1 MNFACIER
9 RTRYKLDNILMEKY
23 RKEPRQTAQ
32 LEKKL
37 AAYAIAG
44 AAAFVAPGIAKADIT
59 YVSVNQTVNNPGTYD
74 FNLSG
79 LLSDDITISADTDIC
94 CAEVDVSHTA
104 PGAEVLLDPTVSGN
118 VAALAFGALIDPT
131 VATNWGSGG
140 KMASSFSPDP
150 GDWPSNGNS
159 AYLGFYFQGPSG
171 PQAGWADI
179 ATTTS
184 DTTPTSSSFE
194 LISYAYETN
203 PNVKITAGEGSPVP
217 EPSALPLLV
226 LGGAGL
232 IALRR
237 RRAANA

>member
-1 MNFACIER
+1 VNFACAER
-9 RTRYKLDNILMEKY
+9 TAHRKLGHILMKNN

-59 YVSVNQTVNNPGTYD
+59 YVSVNQVVTDSGTYD

-79 LLSDDITISADTDIC
+79 VSSDDITISADSFEGFP
-94 CAEVDVSHTA
+94 EVDVSQTA
-104 PGAEVLLDPTVSGN
+104 SGAAVLLDGVNSN
-118 VAALAFGALIDPT
+118 VTALGFGALINPS
-131 VATNWGSGG
+131 ATNWGSGG
-140 KMASSFSPDP
+140 KMASSFPPEP
-150 GDWPSNGNS
+150 GDWSSTGGS

-179 ATTTS
+179 ATTAN
-184 DTTPTSSSFE
+184 TTTSSFE
-194 LISYAYETN
+194 ILSYAYETN
-203 PNVKITAGEGSPVP
+203 PNVAITAGEGSPVP

-226 LGGAGL
+226 LGAAGL